1 MERKKVRSLL
11 TLVSLGLL
19 VLAGCVSIPKVELVT
34 PIGEE
39 GLPVDVKLSWTLSNV
54 FVTGEVH
61 LYISKWKS
69 DIENKTVDPIV
80 LDLSR
85 SSIRAGTDIPPLE
98 WNTTYYWMVVLVEKD
113 VKGSVLEE
121 FSSEIAQ
128 FTTAAEPKVVLNSPA
143 GGTAGATTQVRWT
156 VEGELPGSATTTF
169 EILVG
174 ESEDALE
181 VRKAVAYEPG
191 DGYQEEV
198 DLSEYDGK
206 DIYIAV
212 RAKEVFPHSEV
223 LSQTS
228 DLVNV
233 DVDTFGD
240 VGLSPLYPE
249 DGSMVSEVDPELTWK
264 ITRKPSSYRVR
275 VYVDENRDNLGPGAA
290 WILESEGESAKL
302 GDNEAPLQWN
312 TFYYWQV
319 ALERLDESGNVV
331 KTYYGGPWSFYTPL
345 KPSVSLIS
353 PVDISVDATQIEFQW
368 HLSRDIGDGWH
379 ELYLGEYTTTMSRRA
394 LVDNVSGQ
402 LGYSTTLDLSS
413 YAGKTLYWKIVTVDT
428 INESYSYEY
437 ESPVASFTVNPF

>member
-1 MERKKVRSLL
+1 MERKRVKSLL

-19 VLAGCVSIPKVELVT
+19 VLAGCVSIPKVELIT
-34 PIGEE
+34 PSGEA
-39 GLPVDVKLSWTLSNV
+39 GLPVDVELSWRLSNA

-61 LYISKWKS
+61 LYISQWKS
-69 DIENKTVDPIV
+69 EVENKTVDPLV

-98 WNTTYYWMVVLVEKD
+98 WDTTYYWMVVLVEKD

-128 FTTAAEPKVVLNSPA
+128 FTTAVEPKVVLNSPT
-143 GGTAGATTQVRWT
+143 GGTVGATAQVRWA
-156 VEGELPGSATTTF
+156 VEGALPESATTTF

-181 VRKAVAYEPG
+181 VREVVAYEP
-191 DGYQEEV
+191 DDVYQEEV
-198 DLSEYDGK
+198 DFSEYDGE

-212 RAKEVFPHSEV
+212 RTKEVFSHGEV

-240 VGLSPLYPE
+240 VGLSPFYPE
-249 DGSMVSEVDPELTWK
+249 DGNVVSEVDPELTWR
-264 ITRKPSSYRVR
+264 INRKPSNYRVR
-275 VYVDENRDNLGPGAA
+275 VYVDENRDELGPGAT

-319 ALERLDESGNVV
+319 ALERLDESGSVV

-353 PVDISVDATQIEFQW
+353 PVGISVDATQTEFQW
-368 HLSRDIGDGWH
+368 HLSKDIGDGWH

-402 LGYSTTLDLSS
+402 LGYSTTLDLGS
-413 YAGKTLYWKIVTVDT
+413 YAGKTLYWKIVTVDI

-437 ESPVASFTVNPF
+437 ESPVASFMVNP